1 MMMMSVIEMMS
12 PSPASGRLVGVS
24 SHTVCHLTVAGGV
37 RAVRDLGWARVDMLK
52 ESYGVD
58 RMRRMRRIR
67 RGLGGD
73 FMVEAGLIR

>member
-1 MMMMSVIEMMS
+1 MMMMSVIGMMS

-24 SHTVCHLTVAGGV
+24 SNMVWRSTVAGEV
-37 RAVRDLGWARVDMLK
+37 RAVHELGWARV
-52 ESYGVD
+52 ESYGVV